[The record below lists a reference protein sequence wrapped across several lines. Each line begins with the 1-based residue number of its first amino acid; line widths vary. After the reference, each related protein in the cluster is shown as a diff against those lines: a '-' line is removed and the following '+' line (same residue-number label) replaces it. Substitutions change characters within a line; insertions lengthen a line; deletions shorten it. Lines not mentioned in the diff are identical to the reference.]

1 MTVHITTSR
10 ISLSQTLFFFTFE
23 HQVRNL
29 SEIPS
34 TKAQLVDCGLLQS
47 LVFFLKQF
55 PRDTELALNISR
67 ILSKMTLC
75 TDVCLHLLDYRHVSA
90 ICKSESRDVND
101 NEDDDLFAALFVVL
115 TTHVQKAD
123 LVVRVLFILG
133 NLTAKSD
140 EARAR
145 LWLLRRKEA
154 ERGSGETA
162 PVKVLVSTFLN
173 YVDMMAME
181 ESATGSEEKPK
192 EPSKVEDVLIK
203 LVR

>member
-1 MTVHITTSR
+1 MTVHIATSR
-10 ISLSQTLFFFTFE
+10 MSLSQTLIFFTFE
-23 HQVRNL
+23 PQVRNL

-75 TDVCLHLLDYRHVSA
+75 TDVCLHLLDYRRAPA
-90 ICKSESRDVND
+90 IYKAEPRDVND
-101 NEDDDLFAALFVVL
+101 NEDDLFAALFAVL

-145 LWLLRRKEA
+145 LWLFRRKEA
-154 ERGSGETA
+154 ERGSVETA

-181 ESATGSEEKPK
+181 ESATGTEEKPK

>member
-1 MTVHITTSR
+1 M
-10 ISLSQTLFFFTFE
+10 
-23 HQVRNL
+23 
-29 SEIPS
+29 PS

-55 PRDTELALNISR
+55 PRDTELVLNISR

-75 TDVCLHLLDYRHVSA
+75 TDVCLHLLDYRGDPTRN
-90 ICKSESRDVND
+90 EPRDVD
-101 NEDDDLFAALFVVL
+101 GDEDDDLFAALFAVL

-154 ERGSGETA
+154 ERGSVETA

-181 ESATGSEEKPK
+181 ESAAGSDEKSK

-203 LVR
+203 LVRYGNQTEKERRRRQKKRGREKERRDNEGR